1 MSTLEANPP
10 VPHPLR
16 TRLGSRPVVPRIRRA
31 SAAICAAAILAGLVS
46 AAPADATP
54 INPPV
59 GATFTLVCN
68 GQPVLITAPG
78 YGFTPR
84 MSVDG
89 TTRFIPLSL
98 TLTITDLTTNTVLS
112 SQTLVSRAPGAAP
125 LADAT
130 CVDISTQVDPATGDL
145 IEYNYTSQDIQTPVG

>member
-1 MSTLEANPP
+1 MPTLKANPRLP
-10 VPHPLR
+10 DTLR
-16 TRLGSRPVVPRIRRA
+16 TGFGSRLVAQRIRGR
-31 SAAICAAAILAGLVS
+31 SAAICATAILAGVFS
-46 AAPADATP
+46 VAPANATP
-54 INPPV
+54 VNPPV

-98 TLTITDLTTNTVLS
+98 TLTITDLTTNAVLS
-112 SQTLVSRAPGAAP
+112 SQTLADRAFGAARV
-125 LADAT
+125 ADAT
-130 CVDISTQVDPATGDL
+130 CVDISTQVDPASGDL

>member
-1 MSTLEANPP
+1 MSTLKANPR
-10 VPHPLR
+10 VPHTLR
-16 TRLGSRPVVPRIRRA
+16 TGFGSRLVASRIGGA
-31 SAAICAAAILAGLVS
+31 SAAVCAITILAGAFSV
-46 AAPADATP
+46 APANATP
-54 INPPV
+54 VNPPV

-78 YGFTPR
+78 YGVTPR

-98 TLTITDLTTNTVLS
+98 TLTITDLTTNAVLS
-112 SQTLVSRAPGAAP
+112 SQTLVSRAPGAAR

-145 IEYNYTSQDIQTPVG
+145 IEYNYTSQDIQTPVR